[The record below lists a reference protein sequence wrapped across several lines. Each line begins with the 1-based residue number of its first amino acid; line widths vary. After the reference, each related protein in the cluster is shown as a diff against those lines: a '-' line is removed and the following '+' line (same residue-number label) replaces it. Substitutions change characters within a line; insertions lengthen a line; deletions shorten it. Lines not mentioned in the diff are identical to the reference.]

1 MSNAIEY
8 AIIEKS
14 LGVFTNKKGEKIE
27 FIEEVNK
34 IVSIKFPDG
43 VWGII
48 KEFMITYTHKQLT
61 YENDYNYDSED
72 EDDIIK
78 KQNNI
83 PNYVCILWDYRND
96 TLDNIISNDIRYNP
110 DHKQNLMWIETIK
123 KRNNWKKGEELYLSF
138 KCNCDGAFYVWG
150 YKTLQ
155 GYNND
160 MMIDTNGVVNVFRG
174 KWTKEVDCMY
184 NDLLKLSS

>member
-8 AIIEKS
+8 SIIEKD
-14 LGVFTNKKGEKIE
+14 LGVFTNKKGENIR
-27 FIEEVNK
+27 FIEEVSK

-48 KEFMITYTHKQLT
+48 KEFMITYTHKQLH
-61 YENDYNYDSED
+61 YKNDYNYDSED
-72 EDDIIK
+72 ADDIIK
-78 KQNNI
+78 QKNNI
-83 PNYVCILWDYRND
+83 PNYVCILWNYENA
-96 TLDNIISNDIRYNP
+96 TLDKIITNDRRYKP
-110 DHKQNLMWIETIK
+110 DYKQNMMWIETIK
-123 KRNNWKKGEELYLSF
+123 KRNNWKKGEKLYLSL

-160 MMIDTNGVVNVFRG
+160 MMIDKNGVVNVCRG
-174 KWTKEVDCMY
+174 KWKEVDCMY